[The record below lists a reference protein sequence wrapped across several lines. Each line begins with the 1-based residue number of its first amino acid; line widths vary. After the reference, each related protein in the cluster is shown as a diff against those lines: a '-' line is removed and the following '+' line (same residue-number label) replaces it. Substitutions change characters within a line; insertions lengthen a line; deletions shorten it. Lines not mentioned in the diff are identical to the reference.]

1 MIINCNCNAYPFPH
15 RPGGGEC
22 LYRRVFYHLFDR
34 YGFELSLGAF
44 QGYTGDFDRVV
55 RDIVADYDLTT
66 SKAYYQRE
74 YADMME

>member
-1 MIINCNCNAYPFPH
+1 MVNCNCSAYPFPH
-15 RPGGGEC
+15 RPGGGKC
-22 LYRRVFYHLFDR
+22 LYKQVYDYLHDR
-34 YGFELSLGAF
+34 YSFDVSVAVF

-55 RDIVADYDLTT
+55 RDIVADCDLTT